1 MIITIRETGENFCM
15 GRKWAYDAEKLR
27 VPHTFCEED
36 WKDTNTVLLLKVG
49 AGNCGD
55 RELEMGAGK
64 THPKCTWRQNVRSLL
79 AAATM
84 KLPSHK
90 TAWSVRAVT
99 SWEQRN

>member
-1 MIITIRETGENFCM
+1 
-15 GRKWAYDAEKLR
+15 